1 MVPTNFNDFTVFNTL
16 SDNTTQAIEKM
27 QMKKE
32 VNIII
37 SVWKEIVR
45 LNYFFMDVYKKPFV
59 AAIRLF
65 TPLIQF
71 IWTLII
77 LSTCT

>member
-1 MVPTNFNDFTVFNTL
+1 MVPTNFNDFTVFNT
-16 SDNTTQAIEKM
+16 DNTTQAIEKM
-27 QMKKE
+27 QMKKRGKYYY
-32 VNIII
+32 IGMKRK
-37 SVWKEIVR
+37 SKTK
-45 LNYFFMDVYKKPFV
+45 LFFFMDVYKKPFV
-59 AAIRLF
+59 TAIKLF